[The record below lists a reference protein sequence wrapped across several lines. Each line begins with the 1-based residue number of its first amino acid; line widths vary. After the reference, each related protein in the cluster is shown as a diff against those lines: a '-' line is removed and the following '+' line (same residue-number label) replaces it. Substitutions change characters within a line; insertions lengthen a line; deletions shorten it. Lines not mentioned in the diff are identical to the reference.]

1 MIDSLCFLAEQKR
14 VKCSYIRRNPSN
26 SNVIAYAVKDSLLAI
41 KVRYYG
47 STAKYYIINMNRDR
61 EIAKKEEYLIG
72 TIAEAEFK
80 ESWLGKPKFEIVEE

>member
-47 STAKYYIINMNRDR
+47 STAKYYIINMNRD
-61 EIAKKEEYLIG
+61 IATKEEYVIG
-72 TIAEAEFK
+72 TLAEAEFK
-80 ESWLGKPKFEIVEE
+80 QSWLGKPKV